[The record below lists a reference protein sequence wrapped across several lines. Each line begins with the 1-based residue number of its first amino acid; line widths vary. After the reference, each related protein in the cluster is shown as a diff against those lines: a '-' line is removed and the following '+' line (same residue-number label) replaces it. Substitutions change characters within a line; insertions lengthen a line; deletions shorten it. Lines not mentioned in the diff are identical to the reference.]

1 MTTAGFGLSELME
14 LVFLLVA
21 AGGLG
26 VAPESGCRG
35 GWGDA
40 GETLPR
46 RVGKALK
53 GLPRYEQAG
62 PE

>member
-1 MTTAGFGLSELME
+1 MA
-14 LVFLLVA
+14 
-21 AGGLG
+21 
-26 VAPESGCRG
+26 VAPESGCCG

-40 GETLPR
+40 GETLLL

>member
-1 MTTAGFGLSELME
+1 MPHRYRQDHDDATSSWLPRAGL
-14 LVFLLVA
+14 A
-21 AGGLG
+21 
-26 VAPESGCRG
+26 VAPESGCCG

-40 GETLPR
+40 GETLLL